1 MQASFPNTPRSTPAF
16 VLALALLGSF
26 GFGGWKVWQQV
37 RMAPGTA
44 VAPEALAPL
53 LLARSSDLRAAG
65 SSALARGP
73 GWEQLDTPQK
83 LALYPLAPRW
93 SSLGEQQKRQWL
105 LIAQEFARLPAAE
118 QERLHNRMTEWAS
131 LSAQQ
136 RSQARLNYAVTNRL
150 APDSKR
156 AQWEAYQ
163 ALSKEEKS
171 RLAAAAAATAHRSLG
186 AAPALRPVAPRKL
199 AKVPAAAA
207 STTGAANLPKIE
219 TRDDTRPRPALNPPR
234 AADAR
239 PAVVETAPVV
249 VPSATPQPLPPLD
262 LSVPPPSPPEP
273 ARSGPIEPMPPDM
286 ASQYS
291 H

>member
-1 MQASFPNTPRSTPAF
+1 MQDSFSNARRSTPAF
-16 VLALALLGSF
+16 VLALALLGAF

-37 RMAPGTA
+37 RLAPGTA
-44 VAPEALAPL
+44 VALDALVPL
-53 LLARSSDLRAAG
+53 VAARSSDMRSA
-65 SSALARGP
+65 SSGALARGP

-93 SSLGEQQKRQWL
+93 AALGEQQKRQWL
-105 LIAQEFARLPAAE
+105 LIAQSFSRLPEAE

-150 APDSKR
+150 APNSKR

-163 ALSKEEKS
+163 ALSSDEKN
-171 RLAAAAAATAHRSLG
+171 RLAAAAAATAHRSLC
-186 AAPALRPVAPRKL
+186 AAPAVRPVSPRKL
-199 AKVPAAAA
+199 AKVPAATAN
-207 STTGAANLPKIE
+207 TTGAANLPKIE
-219 TRDDTRPRPALNPPR
+219 NRDDARPRPALN
-234 AADAR
+234 
-239 PAVVETAPVV
+239 VV
-249 VPSATPQPLPPLD
+249 VPSASPQPLPPLD
-262 LSVPPPSPPEP
+262 SSAPSPSAPL
-273 ARSGPIEPMPPDM
+273 RSGPSEPMPPDM

>member
-1 MQASFPNTPRSTPAF
+1 MQDSLSNARRSTPAF
-16 VLALALLGSF
+16 VLALALLGAF

-37 RMAPGTA
+37 RLAPGTA
-44 VAPEALAPL
+44 VALDALAPL
-53 LLARSSDLRAAG
+53 VAARSSDMRSA
-65 SSALARGP
+65 SSGALARGP

-93 SSLGEQQKRQWL
+93 AALGEQQKRQWL
-105 LIAQEFARLPAAE
+105 LIAQSFSRLPEAE

-150 APDSKR
+150 APNSKR

-163 ALSKEEKS
+163 ALSSDEKN

-186 AAPALRPVAPRKL
+186 AAPAVRPVSPRKL
-199 AKVPAAAA
+199 AKVPAATAN
-207 STTGAANLPKIE
+207 TTGAANLPKIE
-219 TRDDTRPRPALNPPR
+219 NRDDARPRPALNPAPVL
-234 AADAR
+234 DTR
-239 PAVVETAPVV
+239 PTVVETAPVV
-249 VPSATPQPLPPLD
+249 VPSASPQPLPPLD
-262 LSVPPPSPPEP
+262 SSAPSPSAPL
-273 ARSGPIEPMPPDM
+273 RSAPIEPMPPDM

>member
-1 MQASFPNTPRSTPAF
+1 MQDSLSNARRTTPAF
-16 VLALALLGSF
+16 VLALALLGAS

-37 RMAPGTA
+37 RMAPGTS
-44 VAPEALAPL
+44 VALDALAPL
-53 LLARSSDLRAAG
+53 AASRSSDMRPA
-65 SSALARGP
+65 SSKAVARGP

-93 SSLGEQQKRQWL
+93 AALGEQQKRQWL
-105 LIAQEFARLPAAE
+105 LIAQSFSQLPEAE

-136 RSQARLNYAVTNRL
+136 RSQARLNYAATKRL

-163 ALSKEEKS
+163 ALSSDEKK

-186 AAPALRPVAPRKL
+186 ASPAVRPVLPRKL
-199 AKVPAAAA
+199 AKVPAATANP
-207 STTGAANLPKIE
+207 TGAANLPKVE
-219 TRDDTRPRPALNPPR
+219 NRDNNARLRPVMNPAPAPDTRPIL
-234 AADAR
+234 
-239 PAVVETAPVV
+239 VETAPVV
-249 VPSATPQPLPPLD
+249 VPSASPQPLPPLD
-262 LSVPPPSPPEP
+262 SSTPSTAAPV
-273 ARSGPIEPMPPDM
+273 RNGTVEPMPPDM